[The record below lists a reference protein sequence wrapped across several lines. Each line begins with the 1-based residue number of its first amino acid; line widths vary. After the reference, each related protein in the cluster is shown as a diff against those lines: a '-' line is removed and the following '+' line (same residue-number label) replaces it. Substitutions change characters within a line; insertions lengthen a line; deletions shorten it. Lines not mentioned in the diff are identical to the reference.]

1 MYKAF
6 FHLKRNPFDVS
17 PDPYF
22 MYATP
27 CHHEAFASLYYGIRS
42 HKGFMVMTGEVG
54 TGKTLV
60 LRCLTDQLDKLRV
73 QYAYI
78 FNTLLSPEEFLR
90 YTMADLNLP
99 ASSQGKSEMLFQLY
113 GFLAQRQKVDQTTV
127 LIVDE
132 AHLLSREVL
141 EEIRLLGNLEN
152 QRSKLLQIVLVG
164 QPELDAR
171 LDSTDLRQ
179 LKQRIALRCQLVP
192 LTREQTQEYV
202 SWRLARAGANGE
214 APTFQPEAISEV
226 YEHSQGFPRLINTIC
241 ENALIF
247 ACGAGTRLITREIV
261 TDACKDLR
269 IERRQQFEVNREEQL
284 PSSDPA
290 HSGSITESQE
300 MPTAL
305 VQAGAL
311 AKKPS
316 FQAESEVSS

>member
-60 LRCLTDQLDKLRV
+60 LRCLTDQLDKLRT

-99 ASSQGKSEMLFQLY
+99 VNGKGKSEMLFQLY
-113 GFLAQRQKVDQTTV
+113 AFLAQRQKLEQTTV

-164 QPELDAR
+164 QPELDSR
-171 LDSTDLRQ
+171 LDSTELRQ
-179 LKQRIALRCQLVP
+179 LKQRIALRCQLEP
-192 LTREQTQEYV
+192 LTRAQTQEYV
-202 SWRLARAGANGE
+202 SWRISRAGGNGG
-214 APTFQPEAISEV
+214 APIFPVEAISEV
-226 YEHSQGFPRLINTIC
+226 YEHSQGYPRLINTIC

-247 ACGAGTRLITREIV
+247 ACGAGTRVITPDLV
-261 TDACKDLR
+261 MDACRDLR
-269 IERRQQFEVNREEQL
+269 IERRRQPDESHQTHLPYRAAV
-284 PSSDPA
+284 PSSPCP
-290 HSGSITESQE
+290 ESQNVAPE
-300 MPTAL
+300 L
-305 VQAGAL
+305 VQAAATPERASL
-311 AKKPS
+311 ESK
-316 FQAESEVSS
+316 SEVAS

>member
-17 PDPYF
+17 PDTYF

-90 YTMADLNLP
+90 YTMADLDLP
-99 ASSQGKSEMLFQLY
+99 VSSKDKSEMLFQFY

-164 QPELDAR
+164 QPELDGR

-179 LKQRIALRCQLVP
+179 LKQRIALRCQLDP

-214 APTFQPEAISEV
+214 APIFQPEAMSEV

-247 ACGAGTRLITREIV
+247 ACGAGTRLITPGIV
-261 TDACKDLR
+261 LDACKDLR
-269 IERRQQFEVNREEQL
+269 IGRRRQPDGSQETLQ
-284 PSSDPA
+284 SSHETVASVPC
-290 HSGSITESQE
+290 SESQNVARE
-300 MPTAL
+300 L
-305 VQAGAL
+305 VRAAAIPDRVSL
-311 AKKPS
+311 ESK
-316 FQAESEVSS
+316 SEVGS